1 MTKRLLPEGENS
13 HLRQQPFLSETLWF
27 RKRFYGETD
36 SRNIYL
42 KAGPAGI
49 LIVCSSAEK
58 GTRKLLESFKV
69 LCVPEI
75 QRTGKRVIADVLVVA
90 LGDAVL
96 ILIEN
101 GQKYTF
107 VQKGLFQLGA
117 FLLEFLFR
125 TALVQ

>member
-1 MTKRLLPEGENS
+1 MCGKHIAGSSPLLIS
-13 HLRQQPFLSETLWF
+13 S
-27 RKRFYGETD
+27 
-36 SRNIYL
+36 IYF

-125 TALVQ
+125 TALVQCLDGGVGGTIGVIERVGTG